1 MPRLDWDDLRYAL
14 VLSRCGRLG
23 KAARALRVN
32 ETTVAR
38 RVARMEQELGAR
50 LFERTNGLLAL
61 TEIGRA
67 VVQRAE
73 RMEADVC
80 AIKSIATGV
89 DDRVAG
95 GVRLTA
101 VPLVMNRMLT
111 PALPRLLRAHP
122 QLRLQLVS
130 DTRVL
135 SLSNREADVALRFA
149 RPEKD
154 YRFLALRLFEL
165 PYGVYGPAAGA
176 QSPLPWITFEDNLS
190 TEPLVRWLTDA
201 VKREEDA
208 EPGLVVNDSD
218 VATHAVRAGLGRMIF
233 PLCVG
238 DREAGLVRL
247 SGPEPVI
254 KRELSLLVHPDLRG
268 LARVKA
274 VTDWIEGAFAEL
286 GVRRKERESPP
297 AAGAIGGRMSKVAL
311 AEGDS

>member
-14 VLSRCGRLG
+14 VLSRSGRLA

-38 RVARMEQELGAR
+38 RVARMEEELGAR
-50 LFERTNGLLAL
+50 LFERANGLLAL

-80 AIKSIATGV
+80 AIKSVATGV

-95 GVRLTA
+95 SVRLTA
-101 VPLVMNRMLT
+101 VPLVMTRMLT

-122 QLRLQLVS
+122 QLRMQLVS

-135 SLSNREADVALRFA
+135 SLGNREADVALRFA

-154 YRFLALRLFEL
+154 YRFLAQHLFEL
-165 PYGVYGPAAGA
+165 PYGVYGPAATPHDA
-176 QSPLPWITFEDNLS
+176 LPWITFEDTLS
-190 TEPLVRWLTDA
+190 TEPLVRWLADA
-201 VKREEDA
+201 AKREADA

-274 VTDWIEGAFAEL
+274 VTDWIEGAFLEL
-286 GVRRKERESPP
+286 GVRRKERENPP
-297 AAGAIGGRMSKVAL
+297 AAGSTGRRAPKAAIDDGES
-311 AEGDS
+311 